1 MTDIGTINLNNEVEI
16 PKIGLGTWKLTGR
29 EGQQA
34 IAQAIDMGYR
44 HIDTAYHYNNH
55 EVVGEAIAAS
65 NVDREEIFVTTKIW
79 RDHLQKEDLDQQFK
93 ESLEQLGMDYVD
105 LLLVHWPNQLVP
117 IGETLQAM
125 HEHKQAGRVKAVG
138 VSNFTISLLDEALA
152 TGVTPVVNQ
161 VEYHPSLVQ
170 TDLKEYCENKDITLT
185 AYSPLGHT
193 GRDLQL
199 EPVQEIAKQKDVSP
213 ATVIIRWLI
222 QQNIVA
228 IPKAQTQAHQKQ
240 NLQAAGITLSS
251 EAMTAINNCDQ
262 DNRLVAP
269 DYGPF
274 SGERKV

>member
-1 MTDIGTINLNNEVEI
+1 MADVGTVNLNNEVAI

-34 IAQAIDMGYR
+34 ITQAIDMGYR

-55 EVVGEAIAAS
+55 EVVGEAVAAS
-65 NVDREEIFVTTKIW
+65 DVDREEIFVTTKIW
-79 RDHLQKEDLDQQFK
+79 RDHLRKEDLDQQFQA
-93 ESLEQLGMDYVD
+93 SLKQLGMDYVD
-105 LLLVHWPNQLVP
+105 LLLVHWPNQSVP

-125 HEHKQAGRVKAVG
+125 QEHKQAGRVQAIG

-152 TGVTPVVNQ
+152 TGVTPAVNQ

-170 TDLKEYCENKDITLT
+170 ADLKEYCENKDITLT

-199 EPVQEIAKQKDVSP
+199 EPVQEIAKEKEVPP
-213 ATVIIRWLI
+213 ATVIIRWLT
-222 QQNIVA
+222 QQDIVA
-228 IPKAQTQAHQKQ
+228 IPKAQTQTHQKQ
-240 NLQAAGITLSS
+240 NLQAAGIELSLN
-251 EAMTAINNCDQ
+251 EMAAIESCDRGS
-262 DNRLVAP
+262 RLVAP

>member
-1 MTDIGTINLNNEVEI
+1 
-16 PKIGLGTWKLTGR
+16 
-29 EGQQA
+29 
-34 IAQAIDMGYR
+34 MGYR

-65 NVDREEIFVTTKIW
+65 NVDRDEIFVTTKIW
-79 RDHLQKEDLDQQFK
+79 RDHLRKEDLDQQFR

-105 LLLVHWPNQLVP
+105 LLLVHWPNQSVP
-117 IGETLQAM
+117 IRETLQAM
-125 HEHKQAGRVKAVG
+125 HERKQAGRVKAVG

-161 VEYHPSLVQ
+161 VEYHPTLVQ
-170 TDLKEYCENKDITLT
+170 TNLKEYCENKDITLT

-199 EPVQEIAKQKDVSP
+199 EPVQEIAKEKEVPP

-222 QQNIVA
+222 QQDIVA
-228 IPKAQTQAHQKQ
+228 IPKAQTKDHQKQ
-240 NLQAAGITLSS
+240 NLEAATIKLSS
-251 EAMTAINNCDQ
+251 NQMTAIGNCDHG
-262 DNRLVAP
+262 NRLVAP